1 MKKNLLANSP
11 GKGRWLNL
19 LLKMKLTL
27 VILLLGLVQASASV
41 YSQASK
47 ISLDVSGK
55 QVIKVLKEIEEN
67 TEFRFFFQDEQVD
80 VERLVSVKVSDK
92 TIDDVLKE
100 IFKNQQVSYKI
111 INDKMI
117 LLTSEDGQNQYLG
130 GQPQQKIKV
139 TGKVTN
145 SEGDPLPGVT
155 IVVPG
160 TNNGVITN
168 ENGEY
173 SIINVPADGV
183 LSFSFVG
190 MEKQDIHVNGR
201 NVVNVLMESSVESIQ
216 EVVAVGYGTQKAKNV
231 TGSIVNIPVDQIKD
245 LPVSNLAESLKGQIP
260 GLSVTGGSKRP
271 GESATLQ
278 VRQTFSF
285 SKDGGSDVPLI
296 VIDDMIRVDPQTGL
310 PSLDEF
316 NRLDPS
322 EIESITVLKDGS
334 AAIYGARASQGAIIV
349 RTKHGTVGKTRIRY
363 SGQFAVNDAISH
375 SKTMSAYDFGIWHN
389 RFLKA
394 DNRDSDG
401 RNLFSTE
408 ELEKMK
414 NLNYDW
420 LDEA

>member
-1 MKKNLLANSP
+1 
-11 GKGRWLNL
+11 
-19 LLKMKLTL
+19 
-27 VILLLGLVQASASV
+27 
-41 YSQASK
+41 
-47 ISLDVSGK
+47 
-55 QVIKVLKEIEEN
+55 
-67 TEFRFFFQDEQVD
+67 
-80 VERLVSVKVSDK
+80 
-92 TIDDVLKE
+92 
-100 IFKNQQVSYKI
+100 
-111 INDKMI
+111 
-117 LLTSEDGQNQYLG
+117 LG